1 MEDDILSILILI
13 IQINLNKIYAPIKSP
28 LMEKIPF
35 LSMEVDTKII
45 CRISG
50 TGIELKN
57 SFWTP

>member
-35 LSMEVDTKII
+35 LSMEVD
-45 CRISG
+45 RYQ
-50 TGIELKN
+50 N
-57 SFWTP
+57 NM